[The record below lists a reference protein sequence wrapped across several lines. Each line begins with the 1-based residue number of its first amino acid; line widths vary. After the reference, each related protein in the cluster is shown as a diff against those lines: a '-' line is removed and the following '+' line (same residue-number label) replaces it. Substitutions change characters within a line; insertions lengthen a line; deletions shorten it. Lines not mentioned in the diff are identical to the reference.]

1 MRKPR
6 ILLADEHEL
15 VLAGL
20 RALLEPHYDLVATTN
35 DGLSAVSTRDPP
47 TMSHS
52 EWHRAKQVTAPHVIL
67 ESPSVKRMIERDR
80 IKVLSGR
87 SLWRTISQVRRNL
100 VQDFLAVV
108 LDDPRFV
115 LGESS
120 IRPYVKQQPLAPTGE
135 GTKCFGL
142 LHNYPPVIT

>member
-15 VLAGL
+15 VLAGRVLFWNHTMISSPL
-20 RALLEPHYDLVATTN
+20 RTTVCQPSQRATHRPCHTPSGIEPNKLRPRTSFWKVPRKKVR
-35 DGLSAVSTRDPP
+35 LS
-47 TMSHS
+47 
-52 EWHRAKQVTAPHVIL
+52 EI
-67 ESPSVKRMIERDR
+67 